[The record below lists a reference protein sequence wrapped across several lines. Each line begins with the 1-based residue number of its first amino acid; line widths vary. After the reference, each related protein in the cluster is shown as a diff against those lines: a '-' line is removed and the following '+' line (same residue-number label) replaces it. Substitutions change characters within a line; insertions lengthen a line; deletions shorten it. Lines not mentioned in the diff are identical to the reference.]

1 MLPSD
6 LKKLEWARSSASVFL
21 EALTDEIDED
31 PRVWKPL
38 VSPRLVEI
46 QLMPLFCMVVI
57 LSKPEELHQYAAER
71 EYIRAWTDNI
81 VRGLIWIGT
90 HVNVD
95 LWGTVEL
102 RATGPIISFEP
113 TDGVGVCGN
122 TVGQAEISDFEG
134 RVELRI
140 CWFGKEYWRQ
150 ISAGFAI
157 SELKKSEQ
165 SVY

>member
-6 LKKLEWARSSASVFL
+6 FEKLEWARSSASVFL

-57 LSKPEELHQYAAER
+57 LGKPEELHQYAAER
-71 EYIRAWTDNI
+71 EYVRTWADDV

-90 HVNVD
+90 YVNVD
-95 LWGTVEL
+95 LWGAVEL
-102 RATGPIISFEP
+102 SATGPVVAFE
-113 TDGVGVCGN
+113 TAYGVGVCGD
-122 TVGQAEISDFEG
+122 TVRQAEISDFEG

-140 CWFGKEYWRQ
+140 CWFGKEY
-150 ISAGFAI
+150 
-157 SELKKSEQ
+157 
-165 SVY
+165 